1 MKLSQ
6 LTTEKDRQEAERTE
20 RKRLQERQRKDRIFD
35 TKARIFGVDTASL
48 DEQVAAKQRQKDA
61 EMRRDRE
68 FEDMERKKA
77 EELGDLEREEMELK
91 RKVEE
96 ETNLFRQNCQK
107 KEAAREFDLNDKD
120 QLKKEKP
127 PRVSDSDP
135 WLSVSGA
142 QKFAGEDLSHT
153 QRIKA
158 QKEEQRSWLQ
168 HQMEEKRRQVEA
180 NKLRDRNIF
189 NAIIASANQE
199 DERTAL
205 DIVRKNERSR
215 ENAEFNQRLAKERST
230 RKLSE
235 RVAEEKDNLAEIYN
249 HLSSDILTENPAT
262 AASALGR
269 NRKLLYMYRGMS
281 KGEAES
287 YRQGQLQQQ
296 EDSMRKINSEKLKEK
311 KYQDMENANHRRN
324 ELEHRQQERTMKNE
338 ALDRKEEN
346 QQLARLQSAEQEAL
360 NKELTEN
367 QPTEEY
373 FRFNTTSR

>member
-269 NRKLLYMYRGMS
+269 NRKLQYMYRGMS